1 MTNAAPARPVR
12 IEVFFSSLR
21 LEELQLKDKNVVV
34 IDVLRAGTSV
44 AVALNNGA
52 RQIIPVNN
60 VENAVRIASGMSAEV
75 TLKAGERY
83 AKTIEGFHL
92 GNSPLE
98 FTPTVVGGKTII
110 FLTTNGTVA
119 VVKGKHA
126 RNLLMGAFVNL
137 SRMVDFLA
145 DLRED
150 VTVVCAGKENA
161 FSMEDAVCAG
171 RLLNRL
177 SEKEGIECSWNDA
190 AVAAMSLDRLH
201 GKTLLKMLK
210 NSDHGRYLTSIGFGS
225 DLKVCAAVDSVPVLP
240 RLEGT
245 VLKIHAATAAPE
257 PPPGTAP
264 NGSTKEE
271 GS

>member
-1 MTNAAPARPVR
+1 MNARATVR
-12 IEVFFSSLR
+12 VEVCFSSLR
-21 LEELQLKDKNVVV
+21 LEELRLKDKNVVV
-34 IDVLRAGTSV
+34 LDVLRAGTSI

-83 AKTIEGFHL
+83 AKMIEGFHL

-98 FTPTVVGGKTII
+98 FTPTTVGGKTII
-110 FLTTNGTVA
+110 FLTTNGTTA

-126 RNLLMGAFVNL
+126 RNLIMGAFVNL
-137 SRMVDFLA
+137 SRMVEFLA

-150 VTVVCAGKENA
+150 FTVICAGKENA

-177 SEKEGIECSWNDA
+177 SAADDIDLTFDDS
-190 AVAAMSLDRLH
+190 AVAAMSLDKAH
-201 GKTLLKMLK
+201 GKAPLKMLR
-210 NSDHGRYLTSIGFGS
+210 NSDHGRYLASIGFGS

-245 VLKIHAATAAPE
+245 VLKIHPRPPAPGVRAGE
-257 PPPGTAP
+257 QA
-264 NGSTKEE
+264 S
-271 GS
+271 